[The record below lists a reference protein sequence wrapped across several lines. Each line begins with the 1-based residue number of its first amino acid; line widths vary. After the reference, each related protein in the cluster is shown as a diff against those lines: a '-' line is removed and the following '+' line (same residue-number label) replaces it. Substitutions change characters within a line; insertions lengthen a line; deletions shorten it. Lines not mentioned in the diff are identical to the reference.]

1 MIRFLQK
8 TIRGLL
14 GLLSPRIPP
23 AELGSLL
30 LSLTSRVDLL
40 KSDIGLR
47 HQRKLDFWR
56 MKHGF
61 PSPPQSLPKD
71 NIVNLTD
78 TELSASQISLLK
90 KGLNFCLPKKP
101 DLLYTVSCIE
111 ASLQHQALTDKHHI
125 RSTITGKLLAYSK
138 KSFFLPCAVK
148 RDLTTLKAL
157 KNQRDTI
164 ITRSDKGSQV
174 VLMKAEDYSKKMLNI
189 LSDPNTFQEISADRV
204 KAISG
209 NYRASLRS
217 LLKKVCITPEQFK
230 LFTSNISSIPY
241 IYGLPKTHKP
251 DIPLR
256 PIVAY
261 HLSPALHLARY
272 LSNFLKPLVK
282 AHNIYSIQDS
292 SDFIAK
298 LKNFSQSGS
307 PTMSTF
313 DVTSLF
319 LSLPHSL
326 IFDGLG
332 SLLNSPSVS
341 NKDQKVVFELFNICL
356 GMNTLEF
363 NGRFFLQIRGS
374 PMGSPLSTTAA
385 EIVMSYLDRWL
396 VSQIHLGVVM
406 WARYV
411 DDIFCLHQSTDH
423 SPILTVLNSYHS
435 DLRFTHN
442 SSRFNCIPFLDV
454 LVVNLQGRFHTTVFR
469 KAGFT
474 PSYLHF
480 SSHAPVSHKI
490 TTVKTLSKRVFTH
503 CSLPLFSRIE
513 KRIVYLHLLFAG
525 YPRNFIDR
533 HFYSPNHDSSIPP
546 PFKDVCVLPFSTT
559 NSDIGFYLRK
569 FGIRTFFKKSPS
581 LGTSLRHPLTK
592 SSVRPS
598 PQSSSNAIYRIPC
611 NDCPQSYVGETGRTI
626 ATRVLEHER
635 NIRSHDRIKLEE
647 VANTATSRI
656 RFEKTNTAVGESV
669 EGWSKPFGFRPLR
682 PGFDSR
688 IGHFFLIKKENAPMA
703 PDSCKGPTPPAS
715 ASNQTGSGTFG
726 PCEVTQWSEW
736 SPCTVTCGRGTR
748 VRTRL
753 FLVPS
758 KNSCDVSLQQESP
771 CVAGREDCTLDPA
784 LAAELCLLPKNPG
797 PCRGYYPRWY
807 YDPAR
812 GQCLQFAYG
821 GCRGSRNNFRTYSDC
836 NRMCENMLR
845 DRTALP
851 HGARTEHTPACG
863 KFPAGESDTVLTCSV
878 TAPVRHSD
886 QPVIDCVVTPWSPW
900 TACSRSCGG
909 GRRERRRMVLLNAEN
924 GGRACPRKLVQ
935 RRKCK
940 DNPPCAFIDHGTMI
954 QLLRIAGVGPLL
966 RPINRYGVRDNA
978 MGNLE
983 HMQRHLRA
991 RAPHQDPEVHQ
1002 PAGQEA
1008 LLARPDAEGSLL
1020 GGGVRDPRGHSG
1032 HFHLGP
1038 RYVVPPTYRDLLTA
1052 QGYP

>member
-1 MIRFLQK
+1 MNNIIEATILNGKYQGEHVLLPRIPMIPTDTPFEFKRLQFPVRLAFAMTINKAQGQSLQVCGLNLINPCFSHGQLYVGCSRVGKPSNLFVLAPNRKTKNVINILNNYSSRIIQRAEEQLLISRIRGSRSMIRFLQK

-40 KSDIGLR
+40 KSDIELR

-78 TELSASQISLLK
+78 TELSAPQISLLK
-90 KGLNFCLPKKP
+90 KGLNFCLLKKP
-101 DLLYTVSCIE
+101 DLLYNVSCIE

-125 RSTITGKLLAYSK
+125 RSTITGKLLADSK
-138 KSFFLPCAVK
+138 KSFSLPCAVK

-164 ITRSDKGSQV
+164 ITRSDKCSQ
-174 VLMKAEDYSKKMLNI
+174 
-189 LSDPNTFQEISADRV
+189 
-204 KAISG
+204 AISG

-217 LLKKVCITPEQFK
+217 LLKKGCITPEQFK

-298 LKNFSQSGS
+298 LKNLSQSGS

-341 NKDQKVVFELFNICL
+341 NKDQKVVYELFNICL

-454 LVVNLQGRFHTTVFR
+454 LVVNLQGRFIQLFFVKPAHRYAIPSQKAPSGPAPNLSPMASTEYRATTVHNHTSE
-469 KAGFT
+469 KLA
-474 PSYLHF
+474 
-480 SSHAPVSHKI
+480 AP
-490 TTVKTLSKRVFTH
+490 
-503 CSLPLFSRIE
+503 LPL
-513 KRIVYLHLLFAG
+513 
-525 YPRNFIDR
+525 
-533 HFYSPNHDSSIPP
+533 
-546 PFKDVCVLPFSTT
+546 
-559 NSDIGFYLRK
+559 
-569 FGIRTFFKKSPS
+569 
-581 LGTSLRHPLTK
+581 
-592 SSVRPS
+592 
-598 PQSSSNAIYRIPC
+598 
-611 NDCPQSYVGETGRTI
+611 
-626 ATRVLEHER
+626 
-635 NIRSHDRIKLEE
+635 
-647 VANTATSRI
+647 
-656 RFEKTNTAVGESV
+656 
-669 EGWSKPFGFRPLR
+669 
-682 PGFDSR
+682 
-688 IGHFFLIKKENAPMA
+688 
-703 PDSCKGPTPPAS
+703 
-715 ASNQTGSGTFG
+715 
-726 PCEVTQWSEW
+726 
-736 SPCTVTCGRGTR
+736 
-748 VRTRL
+748 
-753 FLVPS
+753 
-758 KNSCDVSLQQESP
+758 VS
-771 CVAGREDCTLDPA
+771 
-784 LAAELCLLPKNPG
+784 
-797 PCRGYYPRWY
+797 
-807 YDPAR
+807 
-812 GQCLQFAYG
+812 
-821 GCRGSRNNFRTYSDC
+821 
-836 NRMCENMLR
+836 
-845 DRTALP
+845 
-851 HGARTEHTPACG
+851 
-863 KFPAGESDTVLTCSV
+863 
-878 TAPVRHSD
+878 
-886 QPVIDCVVTPWSPW
+886 
-900 TACSRSCGG
+900 
-909 GRRERRRMVLLNAEN
+909 
-924 GGRACPRKLVQ
+924 
-935 RRKCK
+935 
-940 DNPPCAFIDHGTMI
+940 
-954 QLLRIAGVGPLL
+954 
-966 RPINRYGVRDNA
+966 
-978 MGNLE
+978 
-983 HMQRHLRA
+983 
-991 RAPHQDPEVHQ
+991 
-1002 PAGQEA
+1002 
-1008 LLARPDAEGSLL
+1008 
-1020 GGGVRDPRGHSG
+1020 
-1032 HFHLGP
+1032 
-1038 RYVVPPTYRDLLTA
+1038 
-1052 QGYP
+1052 

>member
-1 MIRFLQK
+1 MSSTYLAHITTPRWIWETNHRSK
-8 TIRGLL
+8 YDITISAAVVERGLPMGEPL
-14 GLLSPRIPP
+14 ICKKKRPLNSRVFMPKQMPSPQSSSNAIYRIPCNDCP
-23 AELGSLL
+23 QSYVGETGRTIATRVLEHERNIRSHDRKSLL
-30 LSLTSRVDLL
+30 YQHSHEFNHSFNLRNTIPVYSEVKNKYQRLVLEALVSNSIPR
-40 KSDIGLR
+40 LR

-71 NIVNLTD
+71 IIVNLTD
-78 TELSASQISLLK
+78 TELSAPQISLLK
-90 KGLNFCLPKKP
+90 KGLNLCLPKKP

-125 RSTITGKLLAYSK
+125 RSTITGKLLADSK
-138 KSFFLPCAVK
+138 KSFSLPCAVK
-148 RDLTTLKAL
+148 RDLTTLKTL

-217 LLKKVCITPEQFK
+217 LLKKGCITPEQFK

-282 AHNIYSIQDS
+282 AHNIYSIKDS

-341 NKDQKVVFELFNICL
+341 YKDQKVVFELFNICL

-411 DDIFCLHQSTDH
+411 DDTFCLHQSTDH

-442 SSRFNCIPFLDV
+442 SSRFNFIPFLDV

-513 KRIVYLHLLFAG
+513 KRIVYLHLLSAG

-635 NIRSHDRIKLEE
+635 NIRSHDRKSLLYQHSHEFNHSFNLRNTIPVYSE
-647 VANTATSRI
+647 VKN
-656 RFEKTNTAVGESV
+656 KY
-669 EGWSKPFGFRPLR
+669 
-682 PGFDSR
+682 
-688 IGHFFLIKKENAPMA
+688 
-703 PDSCKGPTPPAS
+703 
-715 ASNQTGSGTFG
+715 Q
-726 PCEVTQWSEW
+726 
-736 SPCTVTCGRGTR
+736 
-748 VRTRL
+748 RL
-753 FLVPS
+753 
-758 KNSCDVSLQQESP
+758 
-771 CVAGREDCTLDPA
+771 
-784 LAAELCLLPKNPG
+784 
-797 PCRGYYPRWY
+797 
-807 YDPAR
+807 
-812 GQCLQFAYG
+812 
-821 GCRGSRNNFRTYSDC
+821 
-836 NRMCENMLR
+836 
-845 DRTALP
+845 
-851 HGARTEHTPACG
+851 
-863 KFPAGESDTVLTCSV
+863 VL
-878 TAPVRHSD
+878 
-886 QPVIDCVVTPWSPW
+886 
-900 TACSRSCGG
+900 
-909 GRRERRRMVLLNAEN
+909 
-924 GGRACPRKLVQ
+924 
-935 RRKCK
+935 
-940 DNPPCAFIDHGTMI
+940 
-954 QLLRIAGVGPLL
+954 
-966 RPINRYGVRDNA
+966 
-978 MGNLE
+978 
-983 HMQRHLRA
+983 
-991 RAPHQDPEVHQ
+991 
-1002 PAGQEA
+1002 EA
-1008 LLARPDAEGSLL
+1008 LVSNSIPSFNRKIDLPPQYTAFSKL
-1020 GGGVRDPRGHSG
+1020 GH
-1032 HFHLGP
+1032 
-1038 RYVVPPTYRDLLTA
+1038 
-1052 QGYP
+1052 

>member
-1 MIRFLQK
+1 MSDPNLVHLAFYKRQLAKKSLQLARWNCHLLFNQKCLQFSFIPPSLRIRDPVRNHYSSRIIQRAEEQLLISRIRGSRSMIRFLQK

-61 PSPPQSLPKD
+61 PSPPQSLPND

-78 TELSASQISLLK
+78 TELSAPQISLLK

-125 RSTITGKLLAYSK
+125 RSTITGKLLADSK
-138 KSFFLPCAVK
+138 KCFSLPCAVK

-217 LLKKVCITPEQFK
+217 LLKKGCITPEQFK

-374 PMGSPLSTTAA
+374 PMGSPLS
-385 EIVMSYLDRWL
+385 L
-396 VSQIHLGVVM
+396 QP
-406 WARYV
+406 
-411 DDIFCLHQSTDH
+411 Q
-423 SPILTVLNSYHS
+423 
-435 DLRFTHN
+435 LR
-442 SSRFNCIPFLDV
+442 S
-454 LVVNLQGRFHTTVFR
+454 
-469 KAGFT
+469 
-474 PSYLHF
+474 
-480 SSHAPVSHKI
+480 
-490 TTVKTLSKRVFTH
+490 
-503 CSLPLFSRIE
+503 
-513 KRIVYLHLLFAG
+513 
-525 YPRNFIDR
+525 
-533 HFYSPNHDSSIPP
+533 
-546 PFKDVCVLPFSTT
+546 
-559 NSDIGFYLRK
+559 
-569 FGIRTFFKKSPS
+569 
-581 LGTSLRHPLTK
+581 
-592 SSVRPS
+592 
-598 PQSSSNAIYRIPC
+598 
-611 NDCPQSYVGETGRTI
+611 
-626 ATRVLEHER
+626 
-635 NIRSHDRIKLEE
+635 
-647 VANTATSRI
+647 
-656 RFEKTNTAVGESV
+656 
-669 EGWSKPFGFRPLR
+669 
-682 PGFDSR
+682 
-688 IGHFFLIKKENAPMA
+688 
-703 PDSCKGPTPPAS
+703 
-715 ASNQTGSGTFG
+715 
-726 PCEVTQWSEW
+726 
-736 SPCTVTCGRGTR
+736 
-748 VRTRL
+748 
-753 FLVPS
+753 
-758 KNSCDVSLQQESP
+758 
-771 CVAGREDCTLDPA
+771 
-784 LAAELCLLPKNPG
+784 
-797 PCRGYYPRWY
+797 
-807 YDPAR
+807 
-812 GQCLQFAYG
+812 
-821 GCRGSRNNFRTYSDC
+821 
-836 NRMCENMLR
+836 
-845 DRTALP
+845 
-851 HGARTEHTPACG
+851 
-863 KFPAGESDTVLTCSV
+863 
-878 TAPVRHSD
+878 
-886 QPVIDCVVTPWSPW
+886 
-900 TACSRSCGG
+900 
-909 GRRERRRMVLLNAEN
+909 
-924 GGRACPRKLVQ
+924 
-935 RRKCK
+935 
-940 DNPPCAFIDHGTMI
+940 
-954 QLLRIAGVGPLL
+954 
-966 RPINRYGVRDNA
+966 
-978 MGNLE
+978 
-983 HMQRHLRA
+983 
-991 RAPHQDPEVHQ
+991 
-1002 PAGQEA
+1002 
-1008 LLARPDAEGSLL
+1008 
-1020 GGGVRDPRGHSG
+1020 
-1032 HFHLGP
+1032 
-1038 RYVVPPTYRDLLTA
+1038 
-1052 QGYP
+1052 